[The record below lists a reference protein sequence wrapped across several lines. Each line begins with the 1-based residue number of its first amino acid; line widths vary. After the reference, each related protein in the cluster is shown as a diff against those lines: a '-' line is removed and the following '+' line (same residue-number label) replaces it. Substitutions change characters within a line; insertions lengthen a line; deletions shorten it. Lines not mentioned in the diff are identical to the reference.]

1 MAESN
6 DPSLTPE
13 KRLLELIEEPDAHK
27 KEVTAATKKKGLK
40 DFFSPAALQDKFAA
54 LKGQSEALFKKHQKS
69 FGIKELNKILRAIV
83 GVMVVIF
90 AVSFIVDLAGLSQD
104 FSKSIQVP
112 DSKMFET
119 EPPKEGAGEGSAV
132 ESWDLGK
139 MFMPYGK
146 RLEEADKA
154 KKEESSRLAEM
165 TKKLKLT
172 GISYNP
178 IDPKSAFCMI
188 EDVEKSITTFL
199 REGDPV
205 GLLKVGKIYEDRVVL
220 EQGNETIEI
229 R

>member
-1 MAESN
+1 MAEPN
-6 DPSLTPE
+6 DSSLTPE

-40 DFFSPAALQDKFAA
+40 DLLSPAALQDKFAVF
-54 LKGQSEALFKKHQKS
+54 KGQSEALFKKHRKS
-69 FGIKELNKILRAIV
+69 FGIKELNNVLRIVV
-83 GVMVVIF
+83 GVMILIF
-90 AVSFIVDLAGLSQD
+90 AVGFIVDLAGLGQD

-112 DSKMFET
+112 DSKMFEM
-119 EPPKEGAGEGSAV
+119 EPPKEGASEGSAV
-132 ESWDLGK
+132 ENWDLGK

-146 RLEEADKA
+146 RQADADKV
-154 KKEESSRLAEM
+154 KKEESSRLVDM

-178 IDPKSAFCMI
+178 SDPKSAFCMI

>member
-6 DPSLTPE
+6 DSSLTPE

-27 KEVTAATKKKGLK
+27 KAVTVVTKKKSLK
-40 DFFSPAALQDKFAA
+40 ELLSPAALQDKFAFF
-54 LKGQSEALFKKHQKS
+54 KGQGEALLKKHRKS
-69 FGIKELNKILRAIV
+69 FGIKELNKILKVVV
-83 GVMVVIF
+83 GVMIFVFVVN
-90 AVSFIVDLAGLSQD
+90 FIVDLSGLRQD

-112 DSKMFET
+112 DSKMFEM
-119 EPPKEGAGEGSAV
+119 EPPKEGSAEGAAV
-132 ESWDLGK
+132 ENWDLGK

-146 RLEEADKA
+146 RQADAEKA
-154 KKEESSRLAEM
+154 QKEESSRLAEM

-178 IDPKSAFCMI
+178 TDPKSAFCMI

-205 GLLKVGKIYEDRVVL
+205 GLLRVGKIYEDRVVL
-220 EQGNETIEI
+220 EQDNETIEI

>member
-6 DPSLTPE
+6 DSSLTPE

-27 KEVTAATKKKGLK
+27 KAVTVATKKKSLK
-40 DFFSPAALQDKFAA
+40 EILSPAAFQDKFTAFKGRGQDF
-54 LKGQSEALFKKHQKS
+54 LKKKQKS
-69 FGIKELNKILRAIV
+69 FGIKELNRILKVVV
-83 GVMVVIF
+83 GLMVLFFVVSV
-90 AVSFIVDLAGLSQD
+90 AVDMAGLKQD

-112 DSKMFET
+112 ESKMFEL
-119 EPPKEGAGEGSAV
+119 EPGKEGAAEGAAV
-132 ESWDLGK
+132 ENWDLGK

-146 RLEEADKA
+146 RQADAQKA
-154 KKEESSRLAEM
+154 QKDESSRLVEM

-178 IDPKSAFCMI
+178 VDPKSAFCMI
-188 EDVEKSITTFL
+188 EDVEKNITTFL

-220 EQGNETIEI
+220 EQGNDTIEI